1 MSVVPMLNVD
11 LTTKVFVV
19 KLQSF
24 PSNNADADLLE

>member
-1 MSVVPMLNVD
+1 MSVVHMLHVD
-11 LTTKVFVV
+11 LTIKVFVL